1 MRPLQGAAAG
11 PPAAALSLIRFP
23 RESVRGATAR
33 GSRSG
38 DTPVCHVDWRFP
50 PSWLT
55 MCGR

>member
-1 MRPLQGAAAG
+1 MSFYK
-11 PPAAALSLIRFP
+11 AAALSLIRFP

-55 MCGR
+55 MWGR